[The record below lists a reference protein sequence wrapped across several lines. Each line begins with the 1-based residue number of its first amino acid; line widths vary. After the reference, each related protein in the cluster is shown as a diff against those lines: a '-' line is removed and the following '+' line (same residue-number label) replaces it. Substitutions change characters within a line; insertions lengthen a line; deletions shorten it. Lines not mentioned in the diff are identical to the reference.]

1 MISFDVTSLFTMVP
15 LDYTIDLVL
24 KRIYD
29 DKEIQT
35 KISRTEM
42 KKLLLLH
49 TKSVHLT
56 FQNEIY
62 QQRDGV
68 AMGSPLG
75 PVLAGVF
82 MVHLERTLMPQ
93 LEKFMKP

>member
-35 KISRTEM
+35 KINRTEM
-42 KKLLLLH
+42 KKLSL
-49 TKSVHLT
+49 
-56 FQNEIY
+56 
-62 QQRDGV
+62 
-68 AMGSPLG
+68 
-75 PVLAGVF
+75 
-82 MVHLERTLMPQ
+82 
-93 LEKFMKP
+93 

>member
-35 KISRTEM
+35 KISRMEM
-42 KKLLLLH
+42 KKLLLLC
-49 TKSVHLT
+49 TKSIHFT

-62 QQRDGV
+62 QQRDDV
-68 AMGSPLG
+68 AMGTPLG

-82 MVHLERTLMPQ
+82 IVHLERTLMPQ
-93 LEKFMKP
+93 